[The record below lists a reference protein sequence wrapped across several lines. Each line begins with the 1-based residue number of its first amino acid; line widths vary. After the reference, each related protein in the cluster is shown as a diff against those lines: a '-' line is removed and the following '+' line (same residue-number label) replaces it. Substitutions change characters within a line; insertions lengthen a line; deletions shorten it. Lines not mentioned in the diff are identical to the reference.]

1 MTEIE
6 HLKKLHKAQDTI
18 LSLRCRLA
26 GLKGKC
32 LGIIEYSERANTA
45 GLYKP
50 EEVRLAKEFKSE
62 LDEILTPNQLKG
74 LLSWL
79 WVQFLL
85 YLIYWK
91 WEIYEEILNKLHTGC
106 PWRTG

>member
-1 MTEIE
+1 MSELE
-6 HLKKLHKAQDTI
+6 NLKRLHKAQATI

-50 EEVRLAKEFKSE
+50 EEVRLAKEIESEIDQILNRNE
-62 LDEILTPNQLKG
+62 LDKILA
-74 LLSWL
+74 WL
-79 WVQFLL
+79 
-85 YLIYWK
+85 
-91 WEIYEEILNKLHTGC
+91 
-106 PWRTG
+106 

>member
-1 MTEIE
+1 MSELE
-6 HLKKLHKAQDTI
+6 YLQKLHKAQDTI

-50 EEVRLAKEFKSE
+50 EEVKLAKEFESE
-62 LDEILTPNQLKG
+62 IDEILNRNELGQ

-79 WVQFLL
+79 
-85 YLIYWK
+85 
-91 WEIYEEILNKLHTGC
+91 
-106 PWRTG
+106 

>member
-1 MTEIE
+1 MSELE
-6 HLKKLHKAQDTI
+6 YLKKLHKAQDTI

-50 EEVRLAKEFKSE
+50 EEVRLAKEIESEIDQILNRNE
-62 LDEILTPNQLKG
+62 LDKILA
-74 LLSWL
+74 
-79 WVQFLL
+79 
-85 YLIYWK
+85 
-91 WEIYEEILNKLHTGC
+91 
-106 PWRTG
+106 

>member
-1 MTEIE
+1 MSELE
-6 HLKKLHKAQDTI
+6 NLKRLHKAQDTI

-50 EEVRLAKEFKSE
+50 EEVKLAKECESE
-62 LDEILTPNQLKG
+62 IDEILNRNELGQ
-74 LLSWL
+74 LLS
-79 WVQFLL
+79 
-85 YLIYWK
+85 
-91 WEIYEEILNKLHTGC
+91 
-106 PWRTG
+106 

>member
-1 MTEIE
+1 MSELE
-6 HLKKLHKAQDTI
+6 NLKRLHKAQDTI

-50 EEVRLAKEFKSE
+50 EEVRLAKEIESEIDQILNRNE
-62 LDEILTPNQLKG
+62 LDKILA
-74 LLSWL
+74 WL
-79 WVQFLL
+79 
-85 YLIYWK
+85 
-91 WEIYEEILNKLHTGC
+91 
-106 PWRTG
+106 

>member
-1 MTEIE
+1 MSELE
-6 HLKKLHKAQDTI
+6 NLKRLHKAQDTI

-74 LLSWL
+74 LLS
-79 WVQFLL
+79 
-85 YLIYWK
+85 
-91 WEIYEEILNKLHTGC
+91 
-106 PWRTG
+106 